1 MISGLSTRLFV
12 ENGPTD
18 LAMRQQ
24 ATHSA
29 ARSWHILNPDRRL
42 TLVERALRPS
52 NDEIDSFPPAL

>member
-12 ENGPTD
+12 ENGPMD
-18 LAMRQQ
+18 LAMRRE

-29 ARSWHILNPDRRL
+29 ARSWRILNPERRL

-52 NDEIDSFPPAL
+52 IGEIDAFPTAL